1 MRNLILIFLFM
12 ASSCFVFT
20 QNKISFSYDSN
31 GNRLNKTIVLSKSAV
46 STTSNLFTEQIG
58 NREIKIYPNPTKGI
72 LKVEIPDSDKI
83 KDGIISVYNL
93 QGKLITKK
101 KIESVKNTIDI
112 SSVSNGLYIMQ
123 ISIDKEVSSWK
134 IIKQ

>member
-1 MRNLILIFLFM
+1 M